1 MANRGIPGSWGAG
14 NPVNTGKPGGRSP
27 EPASRWGIPLIFLA
41 VILALWLGFRL
52 KPDMRAFLGDVPLV
66 FTSATPTLT
75 IGAVSKA
82 TPALSTPA
90 TGAAGQTPP
99 AAATPR
105 VIVPTL
111 LQSTEERAVALL
123 EQSRLTAEVE
133 QAFNDSVA
141 PGLVVSQSPAAN
153 SEVNEGTVVTIR
165 ISKGPENPV
174 MPEVVGITVDNARAQ
189 LELLGVDV
197 EEIEQWSETVAAGIV
212 MGQEPPPET
221 LVESGSTVRLIVSKG
236 VDRVQVPDVRNQLFA
251 FAQQNLAA
259 SGLRGIEG
267 IKLTNDTGACGT
279 VASQDPQPGIEVER
293 NHEVKLNIRGGSGC
307 TTN

>member
-1 MANRGIPGSWGAG
+1 MAKRGTPGSWGAG
-14 NPVNTGKPGGRSP
+14 SPLNTGTPGGRSP
-27 EPASRWGIPLIFLA
+27 EPVSRWGIPLVFVA

-52 KPDMRAFLGDVPLV
+52 KPDLRAFLGDVPFV
-66 FTSATPTLT
+66 STSATPTLT

-82 TPALSTPA
+82 TPALPTPA
-90 TGAAGQTPP
+90 TGAAGQTPQ
-99 AAATPR
+99 ASATPR

-123 EQSRLTAEVE
+123 EQFQLAVEVE
-133 QAFNDSVA
+133 EVFNDSVA

-153 SEVNEGTVVTIR
+153 SQVDGGSVVTIK
-165 ISKGPENPV
+165 ISKGPENPA
-174 MPEVVGITVDNARAQ
+174 MPDLVGITVDNARAQ

-212 MGQEPPPET
+212 MGQEPSPET

-236 VDRVQVPDVRNQLFA
+236 VDRVQVPDVRNQQLA

-259 SGLRGIEG
+259 SGLRGGVG
-267 IKLTNDTGACGT
+267 IVLTNDTGACGT